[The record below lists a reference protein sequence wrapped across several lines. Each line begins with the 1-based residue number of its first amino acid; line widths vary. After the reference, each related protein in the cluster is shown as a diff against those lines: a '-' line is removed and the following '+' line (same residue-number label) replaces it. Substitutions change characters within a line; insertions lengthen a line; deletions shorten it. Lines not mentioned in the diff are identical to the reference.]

1 MSSFG
6 EASASRSLT
15 SAVLCDL
22 VDRYQVLTR
31 RRCVLAVSQ
40 GSQLS
45 SVPAAL
51 FNSAILSRKKM
62 MDKTNAYTAKTATAI
77 TKTAYR
83 IPMIPKAGLKFTATP
98 NSR

>member
-1 MSSFG
+1 MSRFG
-6 EASASRSLT
+6 QASASRSLT

-22 VDRYQVLTR
+22 VDRYQILTR

-62 MDKTNAYTAKTATAI
+62 MDKTKAYTAKTATAI

-98 NSR
+98 Q